1 MDGMFEPIP
10 GDATLR
16 PDAMHQIS
24 DDTRDVVDRVLR
36 YARERALYEEVPLDR
51 AVSPDE
57 LAARAGTSV
66 TPYGIGAERATAL
79 FADVLAPACLSTDH
93 PGYVSFIPSAPS
105 KAAIAFDLVVS
116 ASAIYGGSWMEG
128 AGAVHAENEVLHWLA
143 AEFGLPE
150 GSGGAFVQGGTIGN
164 LSALVAARDAYRRR
178 RAAMDDAAPL
188 RLAVVCSAE
197 AHSSIASAAA
207 VMDVDV
213 VGVPTGDDG
222 RLHGE
227 AVAAA
232 IDAHP
237 GVFAVVATAGT
248 TNFGIVDDIASVARA
263 TKDRG
268 VWLHVDGAYG
278 LAGMLVD
285 ELRHAFAGVE
295 LADSL
300 VVDPHKWLFAPFD
313 ACALLYRDTVGARAA
328 HTQHAEYLD
337 TLTDSADWNPSD
349 LAVQLTRR
357 ARGLPLWFSLATHGT
372 EQYRAAIRHGI
383 DTAAAIAAEIERRP
397 DLSLVREPQLS
408 VVVFRRE
415 GWTLADYQR
424 WSDRL
429 LDEQRAFCV
438 PSSHAGEPVL
448 RFAIVSPLTTFDVLA
463 GILDTLD

>member
-1 MDGMFEPIP
+1 
-10 GDATLR
+10 
-16 PDAMHQIS
+16 MHEIS
-24 DDTRDVVDRVLR
+24 DDTRAIVDRVLR
-36 YARERALYEEVPLDR
+36 YARERALYERIPLDR
-51 AVSPDE
+51 PMPPDE
-57 LAARAGTSV
+57 LAALAGPSI
-66 TPYGIGAERATAL
+66 TPEGIGAERATAL

-116 ASAIYGGSWMEG
+116 ASAIYGGSWLEG

-143 AEFGLPE
+143 AEFGMPE

-178 RAAMDDAAPL
+178 RAAMDDAAPV

-213 VGVPTGDDG
+213 VGVPTGADG
-222 RLHGE
+222 RLHGD

-232 IDAHP
+232 LDAHP

-263 TKDRG
+263 TKERG

-278 LAGMLVD
+278 LAAMLVD
-285 ELRHAFAGVE
+285 ELRPAYAGVE

-337 TLTDSADWNPSD
+337 TLTESADWNPSD
-349 LAVQLTRR
+349 LAIQLTRR
-357 ARGLPLWFSLATHGT
+357 SRGLPLWFSLATHGT
-372 EQYRAAIRHGI
+372 ELYRAAIRHGI
-383 DTAAAIAAEIERRP
+383 DAAAAIAAEIERRP
-397 DLSLVREPQLS
+397 HLSLVRDPQLS

-448 RFAIVSPLTTFDVLA
+448 RFAIISPLTTVDVLMDV
-463 GILDTLD
+463 LDTLD